1 MNGLATFYITGAIAV
16 LIIVLIT
23 LPTLFERAKET
34 RDKKN
39 INSIMATQRK
49 TKFNPQ
55 VIQDRIFRQMS
66 AEKKIDLIGQ
76 FWRLSQSLSKER
88 QKDGIRRA
96 IGKIR

>member
-1 MNGLATFYITGAIAV
+1 MVA
-16 LIIVLIT
+16 
-23 LPTLFERAKET
+23 P
-34 RDKKN
+34 
-39 INSIMATQRK
+39 RK

-55 VIQDRIFRQMS
+55 AIQGRIFRQMS

-76 FWRLSQSLSKER
+76 FWSLSQSLSKER